1 MRGEVAAAK
10 AAWPFVLD
18 GVPAD
23 PSASWHAPIQ
33 LADQRARAVHVP
45 ALFEEGQAASLT
57 GPASGLAGTFRSF
70 GTLSARG
77 WLLIGAASQQAEHGG
92 VLAARFARE
101 NAPLYI
107 ESVYD
112 ANFALAQLGKHV
124 QAAYKTL
131 GGASTFGASLTQA
144 EVDHLAAFYSEA
156 NDRLQPRARVRLGS

>member
-23 PSASWHAPIQ
+23 PSASWQAPIQ
-33 LADQRARAVHVP
+33 LADQRAGAAHVP

-144 EVDHLAAFYSEA
+144 EVDDLAAFYSEA